1 MFNASKGFH
10 PTKFFVD
17 AYSAFG
23 DWAVSHP
30 FETPERNLQQDLIM
44 SSPMKNQAT
53 IIPTKFQIHG
63 NLEQKPY
70 INEKYELP
78 TENLTDDAMKN
89 EIEMRF
95 NEVNVSSLKQ
105 FFTTQDFTQ
114 AKSEIQS
121 SGRLSQDYRKV
132 MHMISIDKI
141 MKIIS
146 NN

>member
-1 MFNASKGFH
+1 
-10 PTKFFVD
+10 
-17 AYSAFG
+17 
-23 DWAVSHP
+23 
-30 FETPERNLQQDLIM
+30 
-44 SSPMKNQAT
+44 SPMKNQAT
-53 IIPTKFQIHG
+53 VIPTKFQIHG

-70 INEKYELP
+70 VNEKYELP
-78 TENLTDDAMKN
+78 AENLTDAAMKN

-95 NEVNVSSLKQ
+95 NEINVSSLKQ
-105 FFTTQDFTQ
+105 FFTSQDFTQ

-141 MKIIS
+141 IKIIS